1 MSTQFS
7 AKIDEGA
14 SKLLPCCQPECHELY
29 PEDVVLDVVDE
40 AYGEKYAK
48 QVSLINSNLP
58 TCARLEARDRP

>member
-1 MSTQFS
+1 MSMQFS

-14 SKLLPCCQPECHELY
+14 AKLLPCIQPGCHELY

-48 QVSLINSNLP
+48 QVRLITSLP
-58 TCARLEARDRP
+58 CFWAQ